1 MVYSYTPTYYS
12 SIHDTITSLC
22 KNIIPFSS
30 ASLKKKRLES
40 ADRKLSKQ
48 QSDNLKW
55 QQESFHKILN
65 LIGLKNEGIIQEL
78 EVSNFRIQLL
88 ETLITAPP
96 TLENATIVREKLLFL
111 QELFYAK
118 CISVEEYHSSKRPL
132 LQRLAVQGAE
142 IEARD
147 VIVARR
153 QSPSMENHSEK
164 PEQNEEEEE
173 KWSVIDFKDDESSLM
188 GKENQ
193 YKNKK
198 KRSPNPMKER
208 IRGGAASMI
217 GLLVSKKGKKSEQ
230 TDQLLGGGGGFPFP
244 ANSNSGGNGGER
256 YEENPFWEDKENDS
270 RSILMQHE
278 NRQQIP
284 AKTDQ
289 FQKKKPFANNWFRQR
304 EQVKLEEEENREFMV
319 KNEKK
324 NSKLRGFDV
333 GLHKWD
339 RINYLGRKRKWM
351 MLNVQHL
358 LLNPS
363 TTDAFLSSSTTP
375 RLPVVGGYDRS
386 FVGYYFCT
394 SM

>member
-30 ASLKKKRLES
+30 ASLKKRRLQS
-40 ADRKLSKQ
+40 ADQKLSKQ

-96 TLENATIVREKLLFL
+96 TLENATMVRDKLLFL

-153 QSPSMENHSEK
+153 PSPSMENNFEK
-164 PEQNEEEEE
+164 PEKEEEEEE

-193 YKNKK
+193 NQNKNKK

-217 GLLVSKKGKKSEQ
+217 GLLVSKKGKKSDQ
-230 TDQLLGGGGGFPFP
+230 TDQLFGGGFPFP
-244 ANSNSGGNGGER
+244 ANDNSGGNRGGER

-270 RSILMQHE
+270 RSILMQNE
-278 NRQQIP
+278 NRQQLP
-284 AKTDQ
+284 AKTEQ
-289 FQKKKPFANNWFRQR
+289 LRKKKPFANNWFRQR
-304 EQVKLEEEENREFMV
+304 EQIKQEEEENRDSMV
-319 KNEKK
+319 KNEKG

-339 RINYLGRKRKWM
+339 RINNLGDEEEMDDDKC
-351 MLNVQHL
+351 
-358 LLNPS
+358 
-363 TTDAFLSSSTTP
+363 TTP
-375 RLPVVGGYDRS
+375 LTKS
-386 FVGYYFCT
+386 KYY
-394 SM
+394 

>member
-217 GLLVSKKGKKSEQ
+217 EQ

-244 ANSNSGGNGGER
+244 ANSNSGGNGGDR

-339 RINYLGRKRKWM
+339 RINYLGEEEEMDDVKC
-351 MLNVQHL
+351 
-358 LLNPS
+358 
-363 TTDAFLSSSTTP
+363 TTP
-375 RLPVVGGYDRS
+375 LTKS
-386 FVGYYFCT
+386 KYY
-394 SM
+394 

>member
-30 ASLKKKRLES
+30 ASLKKRRLQS
-40 ADRKLSKQ
+40 ADQKLSKQ

-65 LIGLKNEGIIQEL
+65 LIGLKNEGIIQEI
-78 EVSNFRIQLL
+78 EVSTFRIQLL

-96 TLENATIVREKLLFL
+96 TLENATIVRDKLLFL

-147 VIVARR
+147 VIVARP
-153 QSPSMENHSEK
+153 SPSMENNIEK
-164 PEQNEEEEE
+164 PEQDEEEE

-193 YKNKK
+193 NQNKNKNKK
-198 KRSPNPMKER
+198 KRSPNPIKER

-217 GLLVSKKGKKSEQ
+217 GLIVNKKGKKSDQ

-244 ANSNSGGNGGER
+244 ANNNSSSTMNYQFHDGGNGGER

-270 RSILMQHE
+270 RSIFMRE
-278 NRQQIP
+278 NRQLP

-289 FQKKKPFANNWFRQR
+289 VQKKKPFATNWFRQR
-304 EQVKLEEEENREFMV
+304 EQIKQEEEENRVLKSDSMV
-319 KNEKK
+319 K
-324 NSKLRGFDV
+324 NSKLGFDV
-333 GLHKWD
+333 RLHKWD
-339 RINYLGRKRKWM
+339 RSNNFEDEEDEVEMDDRC
-351 MLNVQHL
+351 
-358 LLNPS
+358 
-363 TTDAFLSSSTTP
+363 TTP
-375 RLPVVGGYDRS
+375 LTKSKY
-386 FVGYYFCT
+386 
-394 SM
+394 

>member
-30 ASLKKKRLES
+30 ASLKKRRLQS
-40 ADRKLSKQ
+40 ADQKLSKQ

-65 LIGLKNEGIIQEL
+65 LIGLKNEGIIQEI

-96 TLENATIVREKLLFL
+96 TLENATIVRDKLLFL

-153 QSPSMENHSEK
+153 PSLSMENHSEK
-164 PEQNEEEEE
+164 PEQDEEEE

-193 YKNKK
+193 NQNKNKN

-230 TDQLLGGGGGFPFP
+230 TDQLLGGGGFPFP
-244 ANSNSGGNGGER
+244 ANSNSDGNGGER

-278 NRQQIP
+278 NRQQLP
-284 AKTDQ
+284 TKTDQ
-289 FQKKKPFANNWFRQR
+289 LHKKKPFANNWFRQR
-304 EQVKLEEEENREFMV
+304 EQIKQEEEENRDFMV

-339 RINYLGRKRKWM
+339 RINNLGDEEEMDDDKC
-351 MLNVQHL
+351 
-358 LLNPS
+358 
-363 TTDAFLSSSTTP
+363 TTP
-375 RLPVVGGYDRS
+375 LTKSKY
-386 FVGYYFCT
+386 
-394 SM
+394 